1 MFDSFPFSSCS
12 LLPLGAFPLMLTE
25 SKSAQ
30 ISSSLYAKLQTTVE
44 TILFEGFF
52 LLFLSKLYAITF
64 IHLVEAL
71 IQNSLQQRW
80 NPVQA
85 WCWG

>member
-52 LLFLSKLYAITF
+52 LLLFLSKLYAITF

-71 IQNSLQQRW
+71 IQNNLKQRW

-85 WCWG
+85 